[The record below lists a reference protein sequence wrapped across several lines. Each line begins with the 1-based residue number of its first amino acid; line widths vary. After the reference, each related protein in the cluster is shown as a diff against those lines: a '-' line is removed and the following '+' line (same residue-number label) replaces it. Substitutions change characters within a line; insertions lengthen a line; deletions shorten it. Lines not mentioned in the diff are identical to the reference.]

1 VPSNTFYEDNNVG
14 AGGYD
19 SDQAQ
24 NEDLL
29 KRKRAWAELERE
41 QDEVKRNIKSIL
53 KTAPESRVMD
63 DPIMAE
69 RVRGVRYAP
78 QSYQDNEDKGEKAKL
93 KEQLK
98 KEEKIDNSV
107 SHSSSMNT
115 HQKRQW
121 TAENATS
128 KQPEQPAKKD
138 TTPQKKPAPRYE
150 DDMGFEEIKSVPAT
164 NYTYNNKPAAESKPS
179 IVQ

>member
-1 VPSNTFYEDNNVG
+1 MPSNTFYEDNNVG

-78 QSYQDNEDKGEKAKL
+78 QSY
-93 KEQLK
+93 
-98 KEEKIDNSV
+98 
-107 SHSSSMNT
+107 
-115 HQKRQW
+115 
-121 TAENATS
+121 
-128 KQPEQPAKKD
+128 
-138 TTPQKKPAPRYE
+138 
-150 DDMGFEEIKSVPAT
+150 
-164 NYTYNNKPAAESKPS
+164 
-179 IVQ
+179 

>member
-1 VPSNTFYEDNNVG
+1 LQSNLTTVKTGTAPFTSKVPSTTFYENNDVG

-63 DPIMAE
+63 DPIMAD

-78 QSYQDNEDKGEKAKL
+78 QSYQDNEEKGEKSKL
-93 KEQLK
+93 KE
-98 KEEKIDNSV
+98 
-107 SHSSSMNT
+107 
-115 HQKRQW
+115 
-121 TAENATS
+121 
-128 KQPEQPAKKD
+128 
-138 TTPQKKPAPRYE
+138 
-150 DDMGFEEIKSVPAT
+150 
-164 NYTYNNKPAAESKPS
+164 
-179 IVQ
+179 